1 VHTVRRFRQ
10 ENAMNV
16 LRLAGL
22 FAGVLCLSAAA
33 GNVLAQAGDA
43 HAGHADAQAHEHGA
57 AGELARNGEQRWET
71 DEALRRGM
79 TEIRVASAMLT
90 PAWTAR
96 QLSAAQSQQLAEAIK
111 GSVATMIAQCQL
123 APEADANLH
132 LILARM
138 LAAASTLESEPF
150 SPQGLPAIEAALNDY
165 GHFFN
170 HPGWL
175 DGAAEDEHA
184 HAH

>member
-1 VHTVRRFRQ
+1 VQIVRRFRQ
-10 ENAMNV
+10 EIAMKV
-16 LRLAGL
+16 SRIAGL
-22 FAGVLCLSAAA
+22 FAAALCLSAAT
-33 GNVLAQAGDA
+33 GKVLAQVVQD
-43 HAGHADAQAHEHGA
+43 HAGHADAQAHEHGT
-57 AGELARNGEQRWET
+57 AGALARNGEQRWET

-96 QLSAAQSQQLAEAIK
+96 QLSAAQSQQLADAIK

-138 LAAASTLESEPF
+138 LAAAGTLASEPF
-150 SPQGLPAIEAALNDY
+150 SPQGLPAIEAALEDY
-165 GHFFN
+165 GDFFN